1 MGLPVAHVEAGLRS
15 YDLRMPE
22 EHDRRLTDHLSTL
35 LFALTKQAAPILNG
49 ESCWGS
55 IHITGNTVI
64 DSCLY
69 YGPSA
74 QKSRIFENIPFQQFA
89 LVTAHRAEN
98 LVEPAFLAG
107 LVNLLLRCPL
117 PVVYPMHPRTL
128 EKA

>member
-69 YGPSA
+69 YGRARKSLEYSRTSPSNN
-74 QKSRIFENIPFQQFA
+74 SH
-89 LVTAHRAEN
+89 L
-98 LVEPAFLAG
+98 
-107 LVNLLLRCPL
+107 
-117 PVVYPMHPRTL
+117 
-128 EKA
+128 